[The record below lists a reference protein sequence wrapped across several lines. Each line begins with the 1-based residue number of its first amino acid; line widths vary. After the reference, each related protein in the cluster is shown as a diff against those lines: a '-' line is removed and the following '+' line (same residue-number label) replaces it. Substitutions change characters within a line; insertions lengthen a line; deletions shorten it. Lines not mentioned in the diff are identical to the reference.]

1 MSHNK
6 ANIFKIKDGKL
17 DQWLAWCDELN
28 TTRRDEALAT
38 LQDEGVS
45 CEFFITFQ
53 INGAHYTL
61 GAEIADE
68 KSATSPSNEQSI
80 NLVHKK
86 IKGECLEFVSSG
98 DFSYL
103 LK

>member
-61 GAEIADE
+61 GAEIA
-68 KSATSPSNEQSI
+68 SGQSTANTPNQQSI

-86 IKGECLEFVSSG
+86 NKRECLDFVSSG